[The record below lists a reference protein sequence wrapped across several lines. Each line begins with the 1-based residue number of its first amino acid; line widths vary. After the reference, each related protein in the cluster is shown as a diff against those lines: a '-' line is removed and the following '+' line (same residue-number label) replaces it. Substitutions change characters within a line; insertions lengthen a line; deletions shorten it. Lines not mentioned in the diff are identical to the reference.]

1 MRSNKMDPIAKAEPA
16 QDKRRFYVI
25 VSITAAFLMVLISS
39 MAAPAISP
47 SQGPNSVADLA
58 EKLQGAVV
66 NISTSQTVKGTQGI
80 PLPRVPKGSPF
91 EDFFE
96 DFFNRQQE
104 PNRPRKVNSLGSGFI
119 IDPSGLVITNNHV
132 IDKADEI
139 FIILSD
145 DTKLKVV
152 EIVGIDTKTDLALL
166 RVKPEKPL
174 PALEFGDSTKMR
186 VGDWVMAIGNPFGLG
201 GSVTLGIISAKKRDI
216 NSGPYD
222 EFIQTDAAIN
232 RGNSGGP
239 LFNMEGQVIGVNTA
253 IISPSGGSI
262 GIGFAVPAKT
272 AVHIIDQLRKYGET
286 RRGWLG
292 VRIQTVTDSIAE
304 SMGMEKPTGAL
315 VATVT
320 PDSPAEDAGLEVG
333 DVVLSFDGT
342 PVKSMRS
349 LPRLV
354 ARTAIGKTIDVVILR
369 NDIKKTVQIT
379 IGRLPEKQEKNGD
392 DKDKKKQKKQ
402 DKEPDKTSLL
412 GLTIVPMSSEIRA
425 KYKISDEVNGVV
437 IIDVDPDSDA
447 ATKNIMAGNVIVEV
461 KGVKIKEPDEVKS
474 QIEAAK
480 KSKRNSVLL
489 LISDAKGQLRFI
501 AVSVKDK
508 K

>member
-1 MRSNKMDPIAKAEPA
+1 MRSNIIYPMAKMDRAAPA
-16 QDKRRFYVI
+16 QDLRRHFVMA
-25 VSITAAFLMVLISS
+25 STAAAILMMLIFT
-39 MAAPAISP
+39 MAAPAFSQ
-47 SQGPNSVADLA
+47 SQGPISVADLA

-66 NISTSQTVKGTQGI
+66 NISTSQTVKGTKGI
-80 PLPRVPKGSPF
+80 PLPQVPKGSPF

-96 DFFNRQQE
+96 DFFNRQQK

-145 DTKLKVV
+145 DTKLKVEEV
-152 EIVGIDTKTDLALL
+152 VGTDTKTDLALL

-174 PALEFGDSTKMR
+174 PALEFGDSSKMR

-239 LFNMEGQVIGVNTA
+239 LFNMEGKVIGVNTA

-272 AVHIIDQLRKYGET
+272 AVHVIDQLRKFGET

-304 SMGMEKPTGAL
+304 SMGMEKPAGAL
-315 VATVT
+315 VATIT
-320 PDSPAEDAGLEVG
+320 PDSPAADAGLEVG
-333 DVVLSFDGT
+333 DVILSFDGT
-342 PVKSMRS
+342 PVESMRS

-354 ARTAIGKTIDVVILR
+354 ARTAIGRTIDVVILR
-369 NDIKKTVQIT
+369 NDRKITVKIT
-379 IGRLPEKQEKNGD
+379 IGRLPES
-392 DKDKKKQKKQ
+392 KDKKKKDEEKKSETG
-402 DKEPDKTSLL
+402 KEPEKTSLL
-412 GLTIVPMSSEIRA
+412 GLTIVPMSNELRA
-425 KYKISDEVNGVV
+425 KYKIKDDVNGVV
-437 IIDVDPDSDA
+437 IIEVDPESDA
-447 ATKNIMAGNVIVEV
+447 ATKNIVAGNVIVEV
-461 KGVKIKEPDEVKS
+461 KGVKVKVPDEVKS

-480 KSKRNSVLL
+480 KTKRNSVLL
-489 LISDAKGQLRFI
+489 LISDAKGELRFI
-501 AVSVKDK
+501 AVSVQDK
-508 K
+508 

>member
-1 MRSNKMDPIAKAEPA
+1 MKSNKMYRMANAVKAAPV
-16 QDKRRFYVI
+16 QDIRRLYAAACFTAVI
-25 VSITAAFLMVLISS
+25 IMVLFSM
-39 MAAPAISP
+39 MAAPAW
-47 SQGPNSVADLA
+47 SQYRGPKSVADLA

-96 DFFNRQQE
+96 DFFNRQQK
-104 PNRPRKVNSLGSGFI
+104 PNRPRKVNSLGSGFV
-119 IDPSGLVITNNHV
+119 IDSSGLIITNNHV

-145 DTKLKVV
+145 DTKLKVEEV
-152 EIVGIDTKTDLALL
+152 VGTDAKTDLALL

-174 PALEFGDSTKMR
+174 PALEFGDSNKMR

-201 GSVTLGIISAKKRDI
+201 GSVTLGIISAMKRDI

-239 LFNMEGQVIGVNTA
+239 LFNMEGKVIGVNTA

-272 AVHIIDQLRKYGET
+272 AVHVIDQLRKYGET

-304 SMGMEKPTGAL
+304 SMGMENPSGAL
-315 VATVT
+315 VARVT
-320 PDSPAEDAGLEVG
+320 PDSPAAEAGLQVG

-342 PVKSMRS
+342 PVKSMRA

-354 ARTAIGKTIDVVILR
+354 ARTAIGRTIDVVILR
-369 NDIKKTVQIT
+369 NDLKKTVQIT
-379 IGRLPEKQEKNGD
+379 IGRLPEKQEKK
-392 DKDKKKQKKQ
+392 DKDEEKKKKTVEEQ
-402 DKEPDKTSLL
+402 EKTSLL
-412 GLTIVPMSSEIRA
+412 GLTIVPMSGEMRT
-425 KYKISDEVNGVV
+425 KYKIGDEVEGVV

-447 ATKNIMAGNVIVEV
+447 ATKNIAAGNVIVEV
-461 KGVKIKEPDEVKS
+461 KGMKVKAPNEVKS

-489 LISDAKGQLRFI
+489 LISDAKGELRFI

-508 K
+508 

>member
-1 MRSNKMDPIAKAEPA
+1 MKSNKMYRMANAVKAAPV
-16 QDKRRFYVI
+16 QDIRRLYAAACFTAVI
-25 VSITAAFLMVLISS
+25 IMVLFSM
-39 MAAPAISP
+39 MAAPAW
-47 SQGPNSVADLA
+47 SQYRGPKSVADLA

-96 DFFNRQQE
+96 DFFNRQQK
-104 PNRPRKVNSLGSGFI
+104 PNRPRKVNSLGSGFV
-119 IDPSGLVITNNHV
+119 IDSSGLIITNNHV

-145 DTKLKVV
+145 DTKLKVEEV
-152 EIVGIDTKTDLALL
+152 VGTDAKTDLALL

-174 PALEFGDSTKMR
+174 PALEFGDSNKMR

-201 GSVTLGIISAKKRDI
+201 GSVTLGIISAMKRDI

-239 LFNMEGQVIGVNTA
+239 LFNMEGKVIGVNTA

-272 AVHIIDQLRKYGET
+272 AVHVIDQLRKYGET

-304 SMGMEKPTGAL
+304 SMGMENPSGAL
-315 VATVT
+315 VARVT
-320 PDSPAEDAGLEVG
+320 PDSPAAEAGLQVG

-342 PVKSMRS
+342 PVKSMRA

-354 ARTAIGKTIDVVILR
+354 ARTAIGRTIDVVILR
-369 NDIKKTVQIT
+369 NDLKKTGQIT
-379 IGRLPEKQEKNGD
+379 IGRLPEKQEKK
-392 DKDKKKQKKQ
+392 DKDEEKQTVEEQ
-402 DKEPDKTSLL
+402 EKTSLL
-412 GLTIVPMSSEIRA
+412 GLTIVPMSGEMRT
-425 KYKISDEVNGVV
+425 KYKIGDEVEGVV

-447 ATKNIMAGNVIVEV
+447 ATKNIAAGNVIVEV
-461 KGVKIKEPDEVKS
+461 KGMKVKAPNEVKS

-489 LISDAKGQLRFI
+489 LISDAKGELRFI

-508 K
+508 

>member
-1 MRSNKMDPIAKAEPA
+1 MYPITKAVKADPVQDMRRLFALAS
-16 QDKRRFYVI
+16 
-25 VSITAAFLMVLISS
+25 ISS
-39 MAAPAISP
+39 AIFMALIFMMAAPAWSQY
-47 SQGPNSVADLA
+47 QGPRSVADLA

-66 NISTSQTVKGTQGI
+66 NISTSQTVKGSRSI
-80 PLPRVPKGSPF
+80 PLPSVPKGSPF

-96 DFFNRQQE
+96 DFFDRQQK

-145 DTKLKVV
+145 DTKLKVIEV
-152 EIVGIDTKTDLALL
+152 VGTDAKTDLALL
-166 RVKPEKPL
+166 RVKTDKPL

-201 GSVTLGIISAKKRDI
+201 GSVTLGIISATKRDI

-239 LFNMEGQVIGVNTA
+239 LFNMEGKVIGVNTA

-272 AVHIIDQLRKYGET
+272 AVHVIDQLREFGET

-304 SMGMEKPTGAL
+304 SMGMDKPAGAL
-315 VATVT
+315 VAAVT
-320 PDSPAEDAGLEVG
+320 PDSPAADAGLEVG

-342 PVKSMRS
+342 PVKSMRL

-354 ARTAIGKTIDVVILR
+354 ARTAIGRTIDVVILR
-369 NDIKKTVQIT
+369 NDRKKTVKIT
-379 IGRLPEKQEKNGD
+379 IGRLPEKKEKK
-392 DKDKKKQKKQ
+392 DKDEKKKLE
-402 DKEPDKTSLL
+402 KEPEKTTLL
-412 GLTIVPMSSEIRA
+412 GLTIVPMSDDLRA
-425 KYKISDEVNGVV
+425 KYKIKDDVNGV
-437 IIDVDPDSDA
+437 IIIAVDPDSDA
-447 ATKNIMAGNVIVEV
+447 AAKNIMAGNVIVEV
-461 KGVKIKEPDEVKS
+461 KGVKVKAPDEVKS
-474 QIEAAK
+474 QIDAAK
-480 KSKRNSVLL
+480 KTKRNSVLL
-489 LISDAKGQLRFI
+489 LISNAKGDLRFI
-501 AVSVKDK
+501 AVSVQDK